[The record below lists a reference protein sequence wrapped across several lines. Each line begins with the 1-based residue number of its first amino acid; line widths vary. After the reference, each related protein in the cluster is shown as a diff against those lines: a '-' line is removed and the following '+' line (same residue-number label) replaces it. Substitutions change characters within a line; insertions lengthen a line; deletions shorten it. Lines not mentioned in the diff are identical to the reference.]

1 MNFSATGATQSASTR
16 RSSALT
22 RRSMMGLAAAG
33 LAAAVV
39 AAPAPAQAGSTPPPT
54 SAGVKARLPAPTGP
68 HEIGTFSTRLVDRSR
83 HDPWVPSQRYR
94 ELMVSVWYPAAR
106 TSDGDHRLAPYM
118 APGAAERWDS
128 MSPHGIPKG
137 AIDFAAMRTHARER
151 APVDMSGG
159 RRPVVIY
166 ASGANDPRTWG
177 TSAVEELAS
186 RGYVVLTID
195 HTYEAPLVQF
205 PDGSV
210 KDDAPL
216 RKALEEAQPNEMPAL
231 LKKVLDVRV
240 ADSKFVLDRI
250 DTLPHGLSKVV
261 DARRVGMFGQSAGGI
276 AAAETMYEDRRVKA
290 GIDLDGTLEYNPEP
304 NGTNL
309 MPVAR
314 HGLDRPFLLMG
325 RQGSDRTTEPSW
337 REFWS
342 HTTAWKRNLTL
353 RGSMHQTYT
362 DLASLLPQAGV
373 SQKVIEENMGKVAPA
388 RAVAA
393 QRAYVVSFFDRW
405 LRGDDDHLLDGPSG
419 RYPEVEFAG

>member
-1 MNFSATGATQSASTR
+1 MNSSATGTHSKSRSAPTR
-16 RSSALT
+16 RSVLGLTAVGVAAALT
-22 RRSMMGLAAAG
+22 VPALAEAG
-33 LAAAVV
+33 
-39 AAPAPAQAGSTPPPT
+39 PAPTPGPT
-54 SAGVKARLPAPTGP
+54 GVEARLPPPTGP
-68 HEIGTFSTRLVDRSR
+68 HEIGTVSTRLVDRSR
-83 HDPWVPSQRYR
+83 KDPWVTSRPYR
-94 ELMVSVWYPAAR
+94 ELMISVWYPAAR
-106 TSDGDHRLAPYM
+106 KPDGAKHPLAPYM
-118 APGAAERWDS
+118 AAGAAKHWDS

-137 AIDFAAMRTHARER
+137 AIDFAAMRTHAREG
-151 APVDMSGG
+151 APPDTTGG

-166 ASGANDPRTWG
+166 TSGANDPRTWG

-186 RGYVVLTID
+186 RGYVVVTVD
-195 HTYEAPLVQF
+195 HTYEAPAVQF

-216 RKALEEAQPNEMPAL
+216 RKALAQAQENNSMPAL

-240 ADSKFVLDRI
+240 ADAKFVLDRL
-250 DTLPHGLSKVV
+250 DSLPHGLSKVV
-261 DARRVGMFGQSAGGI
+261 DRGRTGMFGQSAGGI

-290 GIDLDGTLEYNPEP
+290 GIDLDGTMEFNPEP

-353 RGSMHQTYT
+353 RGSKHQTYT
-362 DLASLLPQAGV
+362 DLAALLPQAGV

-388 RAVAA
+388 RATAA
-393 QRAYVVSFFDRW
+393 QRAYVTSFFDRW
-405 LRGDDDHLLDGPSG
+405 LRDRDDHLLDGPSG